1 MNRKLIYAA
10 AAILALSACSS
21 KTGKNND
28 LQQTAEAKTP
38 VVSVITASKQTV
50 PQTGSYSASI
60 QAYAVNN
67 IASQTGGRIQKL
79 NREIGD
85 FVSAGD
91 VLAEL
96 DRIQLDQAEL
106 TYRNNER
113 ELKRLSGLLKE
124 GGVSQSDFDSFEL
137 SYKVSKSNYENL
149 LENTILRSPINGVIS
164 ARNYDRGDMYSMSSP
179 IYAVQQIV
187 PVKRLVP
194 VSESDYTRIKK
205 GDSVDITV
213 DALPGKTF
221 KGSVLRLYPTID
233 AASHTFSAE
242 LVVRNENRELRPGM
256 YARATVLFEE
266 VDRIVVPDGAV
277 VKQQG
282 SGQKLGYVLDADNCA
297 HARVV
302 ETGRHSGNEYEI
314 ISGIEEGETIVVKGN
329 SNLKSGEKVEVVK

>member
-113 ELKRLSGLLKE
+113 ELQRLSGLLKE

-179 IYAVQQIV
+179 IYTVQQIV
-187 PVKRLVP
+187 PVKLLVP

-233 AASHTFSAE
+233 ATSHTFSAE

-282 SGQKLGYVLDADNCA
+282 SGQKLVYVLDADNCA

-302 ETGRHSGNEYEI
+302 ETGRHIGNEYEI